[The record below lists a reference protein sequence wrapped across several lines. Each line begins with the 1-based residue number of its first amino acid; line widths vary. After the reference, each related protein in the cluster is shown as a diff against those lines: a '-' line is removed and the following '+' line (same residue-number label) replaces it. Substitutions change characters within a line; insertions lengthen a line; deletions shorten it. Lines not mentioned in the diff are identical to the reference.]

1 MKFSEEI
8 ISVFDY
14 LGEKMG
20 VAIDWTSSSV
30 MPYLQELCGKYI
42 NWEIWTSIA
51 WIVIGLLL
59 LITGVI
65 SIKFAMKKHKE
76 WKENGCDRYDLSKA
90 VAEVSFII
98 GIALISIFVIMEGI
112 NAFDIIKCLTFPEMK
127 IYEYITSLMSN
138 N

>member
-42 NWEIWTSIA
+42 DWEICTSIA
-51 WIVIGLLL
+51 WIVIGLLF

-76 WKENGCDRYDLSKA
+76 WKENGCGRYELSKD
-90 VAEVSFII
+90 VAEVSFFI
-98 GIALISIFVIMEGI
+98 GISLISIFVVIVGI
-112 NAFDIIKCLTFPEMK
+112 NVFDIIKCLTFPEMK
-127 IYEYITSLMSN
+127 IYEYITTLLPN